1 MVRAENRYQRWTSR
15 ILGQLHGSR
24 SRAGREMAAIAICSR
39 GEETGKPAV
48 EPRVATAATQTP
60 KSNATK
66 EGKAAGAAE
75 GSLPIPR

>member
-1 MVRAENRYQRWTSR
+1 
-15 ILGQLHGSR
+15 
-24 SRAGREMAAIAICSR
+24 MAAIAICSR

-48 EPRVATAATQTP
+48 EPRVATAATQTL